1 MKWYIIS
8 LMKHNLYVTVEQVI
22 SYILE
27 AGPLKIN
34 FTLASLYSHFLFV
47 GQYAAK
53 IPIYFVGNLCNFCI
67 SIATLFLINI

>member
-8 LMKHNLYVTVEQVI
+8 LMKHNWYVTVEQDI
-22 SYILE
+22 AYILE

-34 FTLASLYSHFLFV
+34 FTLASLYSHFLFM

-53 IPIYFVGNLCNFCI
+53 IPVYFVENLCNFYI
-67 SIATLFLINI
+67 SIARFLLF

>member
-1 MKWYIIS
+1 
-8 LMKHNLYVTVEQVI
+8 MKHNWYVTVEQVT

-34 FTLASLYSHFLFV
+34 FTLGSLYSHFLFV

-53 IPIYFVGNLCNFCI
+53 IPIYFVENLCNFCI
-67 SIATLFLINI
+67 SIARSLLF